1 MGRPE
6 LDIDPEQVMKL
17 AQLGCPV
24 TDIAFVIGCHPD
36 TLHNR
41 FSAEIAKGRS
51 RMRTRLRQLM
61 WGSAEKGNI
70 TMQIFLS
77 KQYLGFSDKV
87 ETVEGPIAGD
97 VTEDDIKT
105 ARG

>member
-6 LDIDPEQVMKL
+6 LDIDPEQVRKL
-17 AQLGCPV
+17 AQIGCPV
-24 TDIAFVIGCHPD
+24 TDIAFVLGCSHD
-36 TLHNR
+36 TLNR
-41 FSAEIAKGRS
+41 RFASEIQKGRS
-51 RMRTRLRQLM
+51 QMRTRLRQLM